1 MSAVTIAV
9 ALFCFF
15 IANGNKNKQKQ
26 MKSDCKWRKTPGFK
40 LDMLS
45 LLFVLE
51 VLAIWS
57 GSSVAL
63 IKNY

>member
-9 ALFCFF
+9 TLFCFF
-15 IANGNKNKQKQ
+15 IANGNNKQKQ

-51 VLAIWS
+51 VLAIW
-57 GSSVAL
+57 
-63 IKNY
+63 

>member
-15 IANGNKNKQKQ
+15 IANGNNKQKQ